1 MPFKNALYPGDFKEI
16 TIKWSKPIIRE
27 EFIEEG
33 SIDDEYAQLYM
44 IIGKFGKKSNLFYI
58 GKTDGY
64 VSDRL
69 TQKDHLEK
77 YKEWKKD
84 HPRQKFHVSLGTMKI
99 SEGRITKNLIN
110 NIETLL
116 IYSHYNDDFQY
127 IKNVKNAYSY
137 NITNVQYRIINEGS
151 RKPLYEE
158 IIFGIF
164 YK

>member
-44 IIGKFGKKSNLFYI
+44 IIGKYGKKSNLFYI
-58 GKTDGY
+58 GKTDGC

-69 TQKDHLEK
+69 IQSDHLEK
-77 YKEWKKD
+77 LNKWKEN
-84 HPRQKFHVSLGTMKI
+84 HRQKFYVSLGTAKI
-99 SEGRITKNLIN
+99 LEGNITQNVIN

-116 IYSHYNDDFQY
+116 IYSHSNEDNKF
-127 IKNVKNAYSY
+127 IKNIKNRYSY
-137 NITNVQYRIINEGS
+137 NIKNNQYRIINKGY
-151 RKPLYEE
+151 RKPLYREV
-158 IIFGIF
+158 ILGIF
-164 YK
+164 FK